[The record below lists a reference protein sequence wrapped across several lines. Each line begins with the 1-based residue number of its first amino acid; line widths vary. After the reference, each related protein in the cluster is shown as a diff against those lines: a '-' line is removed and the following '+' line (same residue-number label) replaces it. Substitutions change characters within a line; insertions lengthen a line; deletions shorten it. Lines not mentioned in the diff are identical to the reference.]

1 MTRRIRPKLTFSNV
15 ASALALFIALG
26 GMSYAAANLP
36 KKSVGT
42 KQLKNAAVTEKKL
55 SDDVRKKLDKAGE
68 RGPKG
73 DDGPKGDTGA
83 QGPQG
88 VQGTQGATGAQGIQG
103 LPGPGVTKFAT
114 VATTQALNV
123 NGPADL
129 ATVGPTLDLTVPADG
144 YAMLTG
150 QIEVSSPVGT
160 DCSAVITSPSLA
172 NNVGAGFFTGDGAFH
187 LTGSGQIV
195 ATLPPGNH
203 TVKLQYARNN
213 GAGACTYRNRKLWV
227 TVISPTG

>member
-1 MTRRIRPKLTFSNV
+1 MTDRIRPKFTFSNV

-68 RGPKG
+68 RGPE
-73 DDGPKGDTGA
+73 GPKGDTGA

-88 VQGTQGATGAQGIQG
+88 IQGVQGEQGVQGVQG
-103 LPGPGVTKFAT
+103 VPGPGVTKFAT

-129 ATVGPTLDLTVPADG
+129 ATVGPTLDVTVPADG
-144 YAMLTG
+144 YVMLVG
-150 QIEVSSPVGT
+150 SIEVSAPAGT
-160 DCSAVITSPSLA
+160 DCSAVITSPSLL
-172 NNVGAGFFTGDGAFH
+172 NSVGAGFVNGDGAFH

-195 ATLPPGNH
+195 AVLPPGTH

-213 GAGACTYRNRKLWV
+213 GAGACTYRNRKLWA
-227 TVISPTG
+227 TVIAPN